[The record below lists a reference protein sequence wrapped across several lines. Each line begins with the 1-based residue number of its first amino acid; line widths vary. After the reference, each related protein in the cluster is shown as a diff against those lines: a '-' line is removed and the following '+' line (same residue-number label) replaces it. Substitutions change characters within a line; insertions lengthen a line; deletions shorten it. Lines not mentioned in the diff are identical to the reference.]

1 MARDTDF
8 KPAGNK
14 GLVSIGPVSDPT
26 TNWRL
31 TDSRAYTLSF
41 APSTARV
48 VTIGR
53 GGNSYTLRRAIFTFD
68 FTGRN
73 TGQAPNMQNVKR
85 IESAEVK
92 INLAGKFM
100 GAFGCYAGVLKEI
113 RNNNGSVSV
122 SDGYTP
128 NILGY
133 NARNTR
139 IDTEFLSPAV
149 NVAGTG
155 YISFKLAPPVL
166 GTLARAL
173 RAKQHFGIIL
183 IDSSDQS
190 LRNAIAPVP
199 VSRGGSWADFSDSGA
214 EPQIDIKYFLDD
226 SRKNAG
232 FNPGG
237 ACVSGFSDGANISGG
252 ASSGFFDF

>member
-14 GLVSIGPVSDPT
+14 GLVSIGPVSDPV

-31 TDSRAYTLSF
+31 TDNRGYTLAA
-41 APSTARV
+41 APATSRV
-48 VTIGR
+48 VTISR
-53 GGNSYTLRRAIFTFD
+53 GGNSFTLKRAIFTFD

-73 TGQAPNMQNVKR
+73 SGQAPNMQNVKR
-85 IESAEVK
+85 IASAEVS

-113 RNNNGSVSV
+113 ANNNGSVSV
-122 SDGYTP
+122 EDGYTP

-133 NARNTR
+133 DDRSSLIN
-139 IDTEFLSPAV
+139 TEFLSPAMSIS
-149 NVAGTG
+149 GTG
-155 YISFKLAPPVL
+155 YTSFKLPPSVL
-166 GTLARAL
+166 GALANAL
-173 RAKQHFGIIL
+173 RSKQHFGIIL

-190 LRNAIAPVP
+190 LRSVVNAVT

-214 EPQIDIKYFLDD
+214 EPEIDIKYFLDD

-237 ACVSGFSDGANISGG
+237 ACNSGFSDGANVSAG